1 MKRWLKYASVLLGF
15 VLSGERVSFAAEN
28 ETKAATF
35 AEQFQSIQKQFGET
49 AYAYLNTNDAE
60 RKQISVRLDKL
71 TLACLELAE
80 KNPDDP
86 QALDALVQVVSQ
98 EYWLENYS
106 LHPDFGKDDPQAK
119 AIELMLQHHLQS
131 DKLGY
136 ACRLVQFC
144 FRQECETFLRT
155 VLEKSPH
162 RDVQGTA
169 CLRLAQ
175 FLVNR
180 REKIDLLKDQP
191 ELASRYEGLYGKDYI
206 DRLRRQDRAE
216 VIKEAES
223 FCERADK
230 EFGDLKVLYAGTV
243 SEQVKTELFEIR
255 NLSVGKTAPEIASED
270 QDGKSFKLSD
280 YRGKI
285 VLLYFWSEF

>member
-1 MKRWLKYASVLLGF
+1 MKRLLQYVPLFLAFAVTGAHI
-15 VLSGERVSFAAEN
+15 SFAADS
-28 ETKAATF
+28 ETKPGTL
-35 AEQFQSIQKQFGET
+35 AEQLQAIQQQFGQV
-49 AYAYLNTNDAE
+49 AYAYFHTNDVERPQLTTRAE
-60 RKQISVRLDKL
+60 RL
-71 TLACLELAE
+71 TIACLDLVE
-80 KNPDDP
+80 KNPKDP
-86 QALDALVQVVSQ
+86 IALDALVQVVNQ

-106 LHPDFGKDDPQAK
+106 LHRGFGKDDPQAK
-119 AIELMLQHHLQS
+119 AIELMLRDYLQS
-131 DKLGY
+131 DKLGA

-144 FRQECETFLRT
+144 FRRECETFLRT
-155 VLEKSPH
+155 VLEKSPQ
-162 RDVQGTA
+162 REMQGTA

-175 FLVNR
+175 FLINR

-191 ELASRYEGLYGKDYI
+191 ELTSRYEALYGKDYI

-216 VIKEAES
+216 VIKEAETLYA
-223 FCERADK
+223 RADK

-255 NLSVGKTAPEIASED
+255 NLAVGKTAPDIESED

>member
-1 MKRWLKYASVLLGF
+1 VLLGF

-28 ETKAATF
+28 EPKAATF

-49 AYAYLNTNDAE
+49 AYAYFNTNDAE
-60 RKQISVRLDKL
+60 RKQIAVRLDKL

-86 QALDALVQVVSQ
+86 QALDAMVQVVSQ

-106 LHPDFGKDDPQAK
+106 LQPGFGKDDPQAK
-119 AIELMLQHHLQS
+119 AIKLMLQHHLQS
-131 DKLGY
+131 DKLSE
-136 ACRLVQFC
+136 ACRRVQFC

-162 RDVQGTA
+162 REVQGTA

-191 ELASRYEGLYGKDYI
+191 
-206 DRLRRQDRAE
+206 
-216 VIKEAES
+216 
-223 FCERADK
+223 
-230 EFGDLKVLYAGTV
+230 
-243 SEQVKTELFEIR
+243 
-255 NLSVGKTAPEIASED
+255 
-270 QDGKSFKLSD
+270 
-280 YRGKI
+280 
-285 VLLYFWSEF
+285 

>member
-1 MKRWLKYASVLLGF
+1 MTKHAPARLVLATLVLGTASLAWP
-15 VLSGERVSFAAEN
+15 AAEDPP
-28 ETKAATF
+28 ESSP
-35 AEQFQSIQKQFGET
+35 E
-49 AYAYLNTNDAE
+49 E
-60 RKQISVRLDKL
+60 RREELIVR
-71 TLACLELAE
+71 
-80 KNPDDP
+80 
-86 QALDALVQVVSQ
+86 
-98 EYWLENYS
+98 
-106 LHPDFGKDDPQAK
+106 
-119 AIELMLQHHLQS
+119 
-131 DKLGY
+131 
-136 ACRLVQFC
+136 R
-144 FRQECETFLRT
+144 FLT

-270 QDGKSFKLSD
+270 QDGKSFTLSD

>member
-1 MKRWLKYASVLLGF
+1 MKRWLQYTGVLLGF
-15 VLSGERVSFAAEN
+15 VLSGERASFAAEN

-35 AEQFQSIQKQFGET
+35 AEQLQSIQKQFGET
-49 AYAYLNTNDAE
+49 AYAYFNTNDAE
-60 RKQISVRLDKL
+60 RKQTIVRLDKL
-71 TLACLELAE
+71 TLACLALAE
-80 KNPDDP
+80 KNPADP

-106 LHPDFGKDDPQAK
+106 LQAGFGKDDPQAK
-119 AIELMLQHHLQS
+119 AIELMLEHHLQS
-131 DKLGY
+131 DKLSE
-136 ACRLVQFC
+136 ACRRVQFC

-162 RDVQGTA
+162 REVQGTA

-180 REKIDLLKDQP
+180 REKIGLLKDQP
-191 ELASRYEGLYGKDYI
+191 ELTTRYEGLYGKDYI
-206 DRLRRQDRAE
+206 DRLRRQDRDEA
-216 VIKEAES
+216 IKEAET
-223 FCERADK
+223 FYERADK
-230 EFGDLKVLYAGTV
+230 EISDVKVPWGGTV
-243 SEQVKTELFEIR
+243 GEVARTELFEMR
-255 NLSVGKTAPEIASED
+255 NLAVGKTAPEIASED

-280 YRGKI
+280 YRGKV